1 MKKII
6 FFALLYFVSNSI
18 LLAQR
23 PTSFSYDPNVFI
35 TEFESFIRS
44 GKSDAKDEAENFAA
58 SYNTG
63 KFSLPQKQQMVKLC
77 NEMLQ
82 KQMQP
87 NYEFYY
93 YMQTINALVEN
104 NQLSKFDN
112 WHKTL
117 ISSLKK
123 NKDEFTRFLNVS
135 KNVFA
140 ENIMLKMGTSTWVC
154 KAADVDLKMEGQA
167 TFIFKNLDLFCYTVD
182 DTLEVFKTNGKYF
195 AGTNQ
200 FIGKGGKADWSRV
213 GLDTARTFVKLN
225 NYIIDLSNGLMVA
238 DSAMLTYKDRF
249 KEQVMGKF
257 TDKPLGSNQGVK
269 SIYPQFE
276 STTQEFSGI
285 TYGKAKYKG
294 GFGLKGA
301 LVIGKSSGN
310 KKAELYFYFKNKP
323 VLRIASDEFFMRDNK
338 ITNDKVELTIFLD
351 KDSVFH
357 PQMRFTYLIKEDKI
371 SLYRD
376 TKLGISAAPLVDYF
390 HNLEIYVDEIK
401 WDINNPKIDFNNI
414 AGDDPAK
421 FQSINYFRDLIYE
434 RLQGVLSYNP
444 LQRIKTYCEKYDI
457 TTFNIESYAT
467 YFKSDLSDIK
477 IMMIDLNDRG
487 FLNYN
492 EAQKTITIKKKLKE
506 YVNAHMG
513 KTDYDAI
520 NIKSVISSIPNAA
533 LSLINNDLIIQGVGR
548 FKFSDSQNVEVTPRE
563 QILTIKKNRGVDF
576 NGKLRAG
583 MADFYGSNFSFD
595 YTKFNVRLNNVDSL
609 KFLYYDDTLG
619 YLANVK
625 SVIQNIYGTL
635 EIDHPYNKSSRKNF
649 PGYPKFTSEVGS
661 KVFYDYPTT
670 QKGNYVQDRFYFAV
684 DPFQL
689 DSLSDLNLYTLALP
703 GTLISDGIL
712 PDTKQEIYLQ
722 PDKSLGFYI
731 PNDTNYSY
739 TLYKGKGSA
748 KFALRLSND
757 GLIGD
762 GELTYLASKS
772 KSNRF
777 NLLLDSMNA
786 DCEYFKNDRTALFPT
801 VINSSN
807 VYNHW
812 IPYQDTMFIFNKG
825 EPIKI
830 AYEKAELRG
839 ILILTPQAMKA
850 KGSMTIE
857 DGELIA
863 DMYELRPVEILSEN
877 AIFRQ
882 RWPGDTSKIAFVTK
896 KIDAYVNLEKRFGE
910 FTYLNPNEINNEFAY
925 NLYEGSFEKMRWE
938 MEPRTMEF
946 IGKSIEQNPSQA
958 SYLVSKRQSQDN
970 LTFKTASVK
979 LGLGDYILKASKV
992 PFINVVDSKIL
1003 PDSGKVYIGKDAEMN
1018 ELLNAKINADTITN
1032 FHKIEQATVKINGRT
1047 DLRGQGN
1054 YIYLDKNKKPQ
1065 RFYLNEIYAEDKKY
1079 LGGKS
1084 NIPDSINFNAGPKL
1098 AFRGNAL
1105 LHSFNRNLEYNGF
1118 FKPLH
1123 NLFLPKTDW
1132 FKSAAVINPD
1142 TVYIDLLPPL
1152 TNLNRQPVYCG
1163 FNLSADST
1171 HVYPSMFSRKR
1182 STTDIELLKVEGTF
1196 AYNEK
1201 FDEFR
1206 VGPYKKVFGQIA
1218 KKGNFMAV
1226 SETKKAIYGEG
1237 RFNFG
1242 FDFPKFKMPAAGSC
1256 SFGIEDTI
1264 FTMNL
1269 AMILDFELPAD
1280 ALKLMVDSIT
1290 DQSNTNSNDFINKDI
1305 LNIAIPEFVDDKIL
1319 KKLSDDA
1326 SDDLNGKLLNDLFKT
1341 FFITELKLKWD
1352 QPTRT
1357 FINDGVI
1364 GVRSIDKY
1372 LIERKLQA
1380 RVQITKSRTKEEL
1393 VIYMQQNNGTWYYL
1407 KYSKG
1412 NMGILSSDISFNEAI
1427 KKGADKVSGDGYT
1440 LRLASVS
1447 DRNKLLRA
1455 IKARQ

>member
-6 FFALLYFVSNSI
+6 FFALIYFVSNTV

-35 TEFESFIRS
+35 TEFEAFMRS
-44 GKSDAKDEAENFAA
+44 GKSDAKDEAENFSAN
-58 SYNTG
+58 YNTG

-87 NYEFYY
+87 SYEFYY
-93 YMQTINALVEN
+93 YMQTINALVAN
-104 NQLSKFDN
+104 NQMAKFDN

-117 ISSLKK
+117 NGALKK
-123 NKDEFTRFLNVS
+123 NTEEFKRFLNVS

-140 ENIMLKMGTSTWVC
+140 DNIMLKMGTSTWVC
-154 KAADVDLKMEGQA
+154 NAANVDLKMEGQA
-167 TFIFKNLDLFCYTVD
+167 TFIFKNLDLICYTPG
-182 DTLEVFKTNGKYF
+182 DTFEILRTNGKYY

-200 FIGKGGKADWSRV
+200 FVGKGGKVDWSRV
-213 GLDTARTFVKLN
+213 GLDTSRVYAKLN
-225 NYIIDLSNGLMVA
+225 NYIINLNDGLMTA

-249 KEQVMGKF
+249 KEPVMGKVI
-257 TDKPLGSNQGVK
+257 DKPLGSSQGNK

-276 STTQEFSGI
+276 STSQTFSGI

-301 LVIGKSSGN
+301 LVVGKSSGN
-310 KKAELYFYFKNKP
+310 QKAELYFYFKNKP
-323 VLRIASDEFFMRDNK
+323 VMRIASDEFYMRDNK
-338 ITNDKVELTIFLD
+338 ITNDKVEMTIFLD
-351 KDSVFH
+351 KDSIFH
-357 PQMRFTYLIKEDKI
+357 PQLRFTYLVNDDKI

-376 TKLGISAAPLVDYF
+376 TKMGISAAPFVDYF
-390 HNLEIYVDEIK
+390 HNLEFYVDELK
-401 WDINNPKIDFNNI
+401 WNVNNPKIDLNNI

-421 FQSINYFRDLIYE
+421 FQSINYFRDIIYE
-434 RLQGVLSYNP
+434 RLQGMLDYNP
-444 LQRIKTYCEKYDI
+444 LQRIKIYCEKYKI
-457 TTFNIESYAT
+457 TSFNIESYAT
-467 YFKSDLSDIK
+467 FHKSDLSDIK

-492 EAQKTITIKKKLKE
+492 EQLKTVTIKPKLKD

-513 KTDYDAI
+513 RTDYDAI
-520 NIKSVISSIPNAA
+520 SFKSIISAIPNAA
-533 LSLINNDLIIQGVGR
+533 LSLINNDLIIQGVGK
-548 FKFSDSQNVEVTPRE
+548 FKFSDSQNVEVTPKE
-563 QILTIKKNRGVDF
+563 QILTIKKNRGIDF

-595 YTKFNVRLNNVDSL
+595 YTKFDVRLNNVDSL
-609 KFLYYDDTLG
+609 KFLYLDDTLG

-635 EIDHPYNKSSRKNF
+635 EIDYPYNKSSRKNY

-670 QKGNYVQDRFYFAV
+670 QKGNYVQDRFFFAV
-684 DPFQL
+684 DPFKI

-703 GTLISDGIL
+703 GTLHSDGIV
-712 PDTKQEIYLQ
+712 PDMRQEINLQ

-731 PNDTNYSY
+731 PNDTNYNY
-739 TLYKGKGSA
+739 NLYKGKGSA
-748 KFALRLSND
+748 QFALSLSND

-762 GELTYLASKS
+762 GTLTYLASKS

-777 NLLLDSMNA
+777 NLLLDSVNA
-786 DCEYFKNDRTALFPT
+786 DCEYFRNDRTALFPT

-863 DMYELRPVEILSEN
+863 DLYELRPVEILSEN

-882 RWPGDTSKIAFVTK
+882 RWPGDTTKFAFVTSK
-896 KIDAYVNLEKRFGE
+896 VNAYVNLEQRFGE
-910 FTYLNPNEINNEFAY
+910 FTYLNPYGINNDFAY
-925 NLYEGSFEKMRWE
+925 NLYEGSFEKLRWE
-938 MEPRTMEF
+938 MAPRTMEF
-946 IGKSIEQNPSQA
+946 IGKTHEESPTQA
-958 SYLVSKRQSQDN
+958 SYLTSKRQSQDN
-970 LTFKTASVK
+970 LTFKSASMK
-979 LGLGDYILKASKV
+979 IGLADYIMHATKV
-992 PFINVVDSKIL
+992 PFINIVDSRVL
-1003 PDSGKVYIGKDAEMN
+1003 PDSGKVNIGKDAEMYD
-1018 ELLNAKINADTITN
+1018 LLNAKINADTVTN
-1032 FHKIEQATVKINGRT
+1032 FHKIEQVTLKINGRT
-1047 DLRGQGN
+1047 DVRGQGN

-1084 NIPDSINFNAGPKL
+1084 NIPDSINFNVGAKL

-1123 NLFLPKTDW
+1123 ELYEPKTDW

-1152 TNLNRQPVYCG
+1152 TNLNRAALYNGINV
-1163 FNLSADST
+1163 SADAA
-1171 HVYPSMFSRKR
+1171 HVYPAMFSRMLSK
-1182 STTDIELLKVEGTF
+1182 SDAELLKVEGTF
-1196 AYNEK
+1196 TYNDK
-1201 FDEFR
+1201 FEEFR
-1206 VGPYKKVFGQIA
+1206 IGPYAKVFGLGA
-1218 KKGNFMAV
+1218 KRGNFMAV
-1226 SETKKAIYGEG
+1226 SEAKKSIYAEG
-1237 RFNFG
+1237 KFNFG
-1242 FDFPKFKMPAAGSC
+1242 FDAPKFKVPAAGNC
-1256 SFGIEDTI
+1256 SFNLKDTI
-1264 FTMNL
+1264 FTMHL
-1269 AMILDFELPAD
+1269 AMILDFELPEN
-1280 ALKLMVDSIT
+1280 ALKVMVDSIT
-1290 DQSNTNSNDFINKDI
+1290 EQSATNSTEYYNKEI
-1305 LNIAIPEFVDDKIL
+1305 LNIAIPELVEDKNL
-1319 KKLSDDA
+1319 KKISDEA
-1326 SDDLNGKLLNDLFKT
+1326 SDELNGKLINNLFKT
-1341 FFITELKLKWD
+1341 FFITDLNFKWN
-1352 QPTRT
+1352 QPTRS
-1357 FINDGVI
+1357 FINQGDF
-1364 GVRSIDKY
+1364 GVRSMDKY
-1372 LIERKLQA
+1372 LIERNLQG
-1380 RVQITKSRTKEEL
+1380 RIEIKKGRTTDEIVVYL
-1393 VIYMQQNNGTWYYL
+1393 QQNNGSWYYF
-1407 KYSKG
+1407 KYLKG
-1412 NMGILSSDISFNEAI
+1412 NMNVLSSDMVFNEAI
-1427 KKGADKVSGDGYT
+1427 KKGAGKVSGDGYT
-1440 LRLASVS
+1440 LRQASIS

-1455 IKARQ
+1455 MKVK